1 MTRDH
6 DTNTEQT
13 KPHDVESIYVGI
25 SRLTQL
31 QDVRIWPID
40 LKNPREIEHL
50 LRLRR
55 DVGTKLWKRG
65 YDAEGY
71 WDPRLLR
78 CCMRI
83 VQVQAR
89 RTGACMQA
97 QKAPRGTMNH
107 DAVCRCFDALT
118 LHCT

>member
-6 DTNTEQT
+6 DINTEQS

-31 QDVRIWPID
+31 KDVRIWPID

-71 WDPRLLR
+71 
-78 CCMRI
+78 
-83 VQVQAR
+83 
-89 RTGACMQA
+89 
-97 QKAPRGTMNH
+97 
-107 DAVCRCFDALT
+107 
-118 LHCT
+118 

>member
-6 DTNTEQT
+6 DINTEQT

-31 QDVRIWPID
+31 KDVKIWPID

-55 DVGTKLWKRG
+55 DVGTKLWKHG

-71 WDPRLLR
+71 WDPRLLH

-89 RTGACMQA
+89 RTGVCMQA
-97 QKAPRGTMNH
+97 QNAPRGTMNH
-107 DAVCRCFDALT
+107 DAVCRCFDTLT

>member
-6 DTNTEQT
+6 DINTEQT

-31 QDVRIWPID
+31 KDVKIWPIN
-40 LKNPREIEHL
+40 LKNPHEIEHL

-65 YDAEGY
+65 YYAEGY
-71 WDPRLLR
+71 CDPRLLH

-89 RTGACMQA
+89 RTGVCM
-97 QKAPRGTMNH
+97 RGQNATRDTMNLLLFV
-107 DAVCRCFDALT
+107 DASMP
-118 LHCT
+118 